1 MPTSMRSHRTIE
13 FKTNFMNPRSQTPN
27 FTVPDSRRRTQIRK
41 KNDRKTEAV
50 AVAEQPS
57 KNLVMGQVT
66 ILKRGEVLN
75 NSSRI
80 LKDMNSRE
88 DFTGV
93 ASIAGGKNLIADQ
106 EDSKVVTSGRR
117 KQKNSRIAPSM
128 GHDLQNVSMQMKKMS
143 ECFAGCIFSDSPP
156 PSSVPLPGFLKRS
169 LLNP

>member
-1 MPTSMRSHRTIE
+1 MRSHRTIE

-41 KNDRKTEAV
+41 KNDRKTEA
-50 AVAEQPS
+50 PS

-75 NSSRI
+75 DSSRI
-80 LKDMNSRE
+80 LKDVNSRE

-93 ASIAGGKNLIADQ
+93 ASVAGGKDLVADR
-106 EDSKVVTSGRR
+106 EASKVVMSGRR
-117 KQKNSRIAPSM
+117 KQENNRIAPSIM
-128 GHDLQNVSMQMKKMS
+128 GPDVSKQMKKMS
-143 ECFAGCIFSDSPP
+143 ECFAGFIFSDSPP
-156 PSSVPLPGFLKRS
+156 PSSVPLPGFLKRN